1 MATHSRFGRFVLF
14 SCLLLTGC
22 ATHVPTACVGD
33 AETLGY
39 HDGTLGQRLCANA
52 PRGGAEV
59 AYESGWKE
67 GIQRFCTEERGYQ
80 QGCSGAAKSNACPDA
95 LATRYLDGYQ
105 SGYAVYLTQLEV
117 DTMERAIE
125 TKSNELEQVWSELD
139 ALANSLEQG
148 DIDAASR
155 SLWIEQ
161 SHALMTR
168 QTRLGSEI
176 DELESEVGAR
186 KAELTQMQH
195 AFAISD

>member
-1 MATHSRFGRFVLF
+1 
-14 SCLLLTGC
+14 
-22 ATHVPTACVGD
+22 
-33 AETLGY
+33 
-39 HDGTLGQRLCANA
+39 
-52 PRGGAEV
+52 V

-80 QGCSGAAKSNACPDA
+80 QGCSGAAMSNACPDA

-139 ALANSLEQG
+139 AVANSLEQG